1 MMEVSE
7 KTVTPVKHSYFDA
20 FGRCQPVVESAEVY
34 EKSRRYFKFEKHA
47 IDLQKIYTR
56 LTTHLKIENAISLD
70 TFKQRIQ
77 TVLQHLGDDE
87 TTKNIL
93 HGVYVPFMLPIEA
106 PTDIGIL
113 IEQKYL
119 PAVEASFNEAFPD
132 KSFTNHYKGGLAG
145 KLAIAL
151 GSRHEQLLDKQKKQV
166 IVGVY
171 FPSLME
177 YSVPAALEQMAK
189 LPEKFLLAGGV
200 DTAAAM
206 VAAPDLLLRQDGYP
220 PVLWMAGLDT
230 EKSGV
235 GYLFEA
241 YGYHLTFNRK
251 PHFDKA
257 AESWASGLVVI
268 G

>member
-1 MMEVSE
+1 MEVLE
-7 KTVTPVKHSYFDA
+7 KKSVDAEQGVFDA
-20 FGRCQPVVESAEVY
+20 HGRCQPASIKADAH
-34 EKSRRYFKFEKHA
+34 KKTRRYFDFEKRPV
-47 IDLQKIYTR
+47 DLKQIYAR
-56 LTTHLKIENAISLD
+56 LTTHLAIGNSVSLEEFTSRVNKI
-70 TFKQRIQ
+70 
-77 TVLQHLGDDE
+77 LQDLRDDQL
-87 TTKNIL
+87 TKNVVN
-93 HGVYVPFMLPIEA
+93 GVYVPFMLPIET
-106 PTDIGIL
+106 PTDIGTL

-119 PAVEASFNEAFPD
+119 PAVQASFAEAFPD
-132 KSFTNHYKGGLAG
+132 KSFINHHKDGLTG

-151 GSRHEQLLDKQKKQV
+151 GSRHEKLLSKQKNQV

-177 YSVPAALEQMAK
+177 FSVPAAIEQMAH

-206 VAAPDLLLRQDGYP
+206 VAAPDLLLRKDGYP

-230 EKSGV
+230 EKLGV

-257 AESWASGLVVI
+257 AESWASGLVVL

>member
-1 MMEVSE
+1 MEVLE
-7 KTVTPVKHSYFDA
+7 KTVASVQSSYFDA
-20 FGRCQPVVESAEVY
+20 FGRCQPTVEKTEVY
-34 EKSRRYFKFEKHA
+34 AKSRRYFKFEKHEL
-47 IDLQKIYTR
+47 DLQKVYTR
-56 LTTHLKIENAISLD
+56 LTKHLNIGGEV
-70 TFKQRIQ
+70 TFNEFTQRIQ
-77 TVLQHLGDDE
+77 NILQNLSNDDAI
-87 TTKNIL
+87 KNIL
-93 HGVYVPFMLPIEA
+93 NGVYVPFMLPIET
-106 PTDIGIL
+106 PTDIGTL

-119 PAVEASFNEAFPD
+119 PAVEASFVEAFPD
-132 KSFTNHYKGGLAG
+132 KSFTNHHKDGLSG

-151 GSRHEQLLDKQKKQV
+151 GSRHEKLLAKQKNQV

-171 FPSLME
+171 FPCLME

-230 EKSGV
+230 EKLGV

-257 AESWASGLVVI
+257 AESWASGLVVM

>member
-1 MMEVSE
+1 MEVLE
-7 KTVTPVKHSYFDA
+7 KEESAVKHSYFDA
-20 FGRCQPVVESAEVY
+20 FGRCQPVLEKSEVY
-34 EKSRRYFKFEKHA
+34 AKSRRYFKFEKRTL
-47 IDLQKIYTR
+47 DLQKIFAR
-56 LTTHLKIENAISLD
+56 LTKHLHIGNPVSFDEFNQRVNKI
-70 TFKQRIQ
+70 
-77 TVLQHLGDDE
+77 LQDLGNDE
-87 TTKNIL
+87 ATKNIL
-93 HGVYVPFMLPIEA
+93 NGVYVPFMLPIET
-106 PTDIGIL
+106 PTDIGTL
-113 IEQKYL
+113 IGQKYL
-119 PAVEASFNEAFPD
+119 PAVQASFVEAFPD
-132 KSFTNHYKGGLAG
+132 KTFTNHHKDGLVG
-145 KLAIAL
+145 KLAISL
-151 GSRHEQLLDKQKKQV
+151 GSRHEKLLDKQKNQV

-171 FPSLME
+171 FPALME
-177 YSVPAALEQMAK
+177 YSVPATLEQMAH
-189 LPEKFLLAGGV
+189 LPQKFLLAGGV

-257 AESWASGLVVI
+257 AESWASGLVVL